1 LRKRKDPAAGL
12 DMNLTGNE
20 TLVCVA
26 CAIAALCLAC
36 LWLAGKAARRA
47 NGQAAAAQPAAD
59 CASQI
64 AERTRELSE
73 FAQYLQRVR
82 EREKRKFARSL
93 HDELGSLLISAKMD
107 IENVSCLLARQAQPE
122 LVARLQRAQEALE
135 QAVIAKRRI
144 VEEMY
149 PTLLDN
155 LGLAAAME
163 WEISE
168 TCRHAGLEFALE
180 LPEDMDL
187 PGNVSITL
195 FRVVQEALTNAV
207 RHAAA
212 ANVIVTIAIAD
223 SNISLLV
230 EDDGVGIADTAH
242 SDGGIHGVAE
252 MRQRV
257 RSLGGELAIR
267 KRPAPQAGTMV
278 EANIPYPETP
288 ALPAAN

>member
-1 LRKRKDPAAGL
+1 
-12 DMNLTGNE
+12 MNFTGNE
-20 TLVCVA
+20 SLVLVA
-26 CAIAALCLAC
+26 CAMAALCLAC

-47 NGQAAAAQPAAD
+47 NGQPAAG
-59 CASQI
+59 CESQV

-73 FAQYLQRVR
+73 FVQYLQQVR
-82 EREKRKFARSL
+82 EREKRKFARNL

-107 IENVSCLLARQAQPE
+107 IENVSSLLVREARPD

-135 QAVIAKRRI
+135 QAVITKRRI
-144 VEEMY
+144 VEELH

-168 TCRHAGLEFALE
+168 TCRRAGLQFAIEF
-180 LPEDMDL
+180 PEDMDL
-187 PGNVSITL
+187 PGDVSIAL
-195 FRVVQEALTNAV
+195 FRIVQEALANTV
-207 RHAAA
+207 KHAAA
-212 ANVIVTIAIAD
+212 SNVTVTIAIAG

-230 EDDGVGIADTAH
+230 EDDGAGIADSAH
-242 SDGGIHGVAE
+242 TDGGVHGITE

-257 RSLGGELAIR
+257 SALGGELAIR

-278 EANIPYPETP
+278 EANIPYPDTGSP
-288 ALPAAN
+288 VAGGQGG